1 MAFLQLI
8 AALFPSSRPRIA
20 TPPPDQVTEQR
31 ADLPNSSYGYDDADS
46 DLASGP
52 EPTFLPRST
61 SAPTAAVEPPHK
73 HVRSREE
80 VARWVAAVASETRA
94 QGTAARRR
102 RPSPSTPLSPIR
114 SRSTATKTQRYTT
127 RNVVRKKSQA
137 VPSSPTSSAGSPT
150 SSYFSFPPYPEHDCD
165 SATSAEEDCLTG
177 DSQSNQSVSSAAG
190 VCSPARKVAAAGSRH
205 SSDSRSSFFSW
216 FPPDQLPYSRSASS
230 NSAIFPSTR
239 YSLES
244 VYARAEPSTLVYTA
258 LRPQAFSWDTTLMVP
273 HSSYFNED
281 EHDWPRRRLSREACR
296 LELQRWEMMAVRARR
311 RAQRRKAAKSA

>member
-1 MAFLQLI
+1 M
-8 AALFPSSRPRIA
+8 
-20 TPPPDQVTEQR
+20 
-31 ADLPNSSYGYDDADS
+31 
-46 DLASGP
+46 
-52 EPTFLPRST
+52 
-61 SAPTAAVEPPHK
+61 
-73 HVRSREE
+73 
-80 VARWVAAVASETRA
+80 
-94 QGTAARRR
+94 
-102 RPSPSTPLSPIR
+102 
-114 SRSTATKTQRYTT
+114 
-127 RNVVRKKSQA
+127 
-137 VPSSPTSSAGSPT
+137 PSSPTSSAGSPT